1 MEHINVVISGFGPYE
16 GVESNPAYEVPAALA
31 GRGLGERGDERD
43 DALRDVEVSITAT
56 RLPISFGS
64 AWPTLLKTIEAVNP
78 DIVIATG
85 LKQASH
91 GIRLERCAINVMDAS
106 RPDADNALPTRLPI
120 DAQGPAAYW
129 TRLPLRSI
137 LADFTRDGIPAS
149 LSSDAGTFVCN
160 SLFYNLLNWS
170 SSQPRVLSGFVNFP
184 MLTDADGT
192 DGAQLGLPM
201 NQQIEAGR
209 DVVREAVRYYL
220 QPSSS
225 DILLE

>member
-16 GVESNPAYEVPAALA
+16 DVESNPAYEVPAALA